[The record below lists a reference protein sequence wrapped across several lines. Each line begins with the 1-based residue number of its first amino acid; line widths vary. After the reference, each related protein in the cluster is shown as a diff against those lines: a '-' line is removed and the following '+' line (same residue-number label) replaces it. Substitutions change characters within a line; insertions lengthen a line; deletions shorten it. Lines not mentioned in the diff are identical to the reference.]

1 MGGGGK
7 RGGHVIEKRTKTNKR
22 KGGGE
27 GFKKILGLSK
37 LIFLVI
43 LQFILLIITA
53 VWNIKQT
60 ITRNCNIAVLSMNG
74 VRLLSPALFALYNFS
89 FFSLHCPLFSLC
101 IFSKN
106 GYLFIGYRQCA
117 VKCTNVVTLE
127 WKKLSI
133 FLNLSVFR
141 SFQ

>member
-22 KGGGE
+22 KVGGE

-53 VWNIKQT
+53 V
-60 ITRNCNIAVLSMNG
+60 
-74 VRLLSPALFALYNFS
+74 
-89 FFSLHCPLFSLC
+89 
-101 IFSKN
+101 
-106 GYLFIGYRQCA
+106 
-117 VKCTNVVTLE
+117 
-127 WKKLSI
+127 
-133 FLNLSVFR
+133 
-141 SFQ
+141 

>member
-1 MGGGGK
+1 MSLKSEQKRIRGRGGG
-7 RGGHVIEKRTKTNKR
+7 EA
-22 KGGGE
+22 GE

-74 VRLLSPALFALYNFS
+74 VRSLSRALFAFYNFS
-89 FFSLHCPLFSLC
+89 FFSLHCPLFSLR

-133 FLNLSVFR
+133 CLNLSVFR